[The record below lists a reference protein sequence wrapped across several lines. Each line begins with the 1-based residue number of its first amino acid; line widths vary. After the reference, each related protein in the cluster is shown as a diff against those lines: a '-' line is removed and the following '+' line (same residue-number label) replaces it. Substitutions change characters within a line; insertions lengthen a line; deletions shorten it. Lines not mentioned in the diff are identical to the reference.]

1 MEDLLILGGTIIDG
15 TGSPRHQA
23 DVAIQDGVITAI
35 GNLADVA
42 AKKVLDATGLIVAP
56 GFIDSHSHSDTCF
69 LKDTS
74 CASKLF
80 QGITTEIS
88 GQCGSSPFPSKIET
102 TTDISSSAS
111 FGHFVDQFNQG
122 EYSMAVNQAILV
134 GHGNLR
140 AAVIGYEDRP
150 ATADELEQM
159 KDLLRQSLEE
169 GAWGLSLGLEYS
181 PGFFADGEELQELG
195 KVVHEFDG
203 IVTCH
208 MRNEGLHIADAIEE
222 LVSIGR
228 ASGVHVHISH
238 LKIDIFRV
246 HGSVEKV
253 WNIIEDARREGV
265 NITADLYP
273 FTASATDFTIR
284 CPKWCSEGG
293 PSAVLDYLNGPRRQE
308 IIEHIR
314 SQHYFNAERAETCL
328 FSSDGGLWPEIIG
341 KTLRYVAEE
350 LLHTTDYAE
359 AAAEVLVRTRAR
371 ASCIFFVMSESDMLY
386 FLSRD
391 VGIGSD
397 GYAYSGD
404 PNKVSGMP
412 HPRSYAA
419 VSEFFR
425 LVRENNLCSL
435 EETVRRVTSKTA
447 DTIGLTDRGILKTGN
462 IADITIF
469 DPDCIAPK
477 ATYLDP
483 IQLSVGVQ
491 YVLIGGEI
499 ALDHGVQTELRKGKF
514 LIKSPAAA
522 TPNQTRQY

>member
-1 MEDLLILGGTIIDG
+1 MEDLIIHGGTIIDG
-15 TGSPRHQA
+15 TGHPRYQA
-23 DVAIQDGVITAI
+23 DVAIKDGVITAI
-35 GNLADVA
+35 GDLSGTSANT
-42 AKKVLDATGLIVAP
+42 VLDASGLIVAP

-69 LKDTS
+69 LRDTS

-88 GQCGSSPFPSKIET
+88 GQCGSSPFPRKRET
-102 TTDISSSAS
+102 TDDIIRSTS
-111 FGHFVDQFNQG
+111 FGHFVNQFEQG
-122 EYSMAVNQAILV
+122 EYSMAINQAMLV
-134 GHGNLR
+134 GHGTLR

-150 ATADELEQM
+150 ATSAELERM
-159 KDLLRQSLEE
+159 KELLRQSMKE

-181 PGFFADGEELQELG
+181 PGFFADREELQELG
-195 KVVHEFDG
+195 RVVHQFDG

-222 LVSIGR
+222 LVSVGR

-238 LKIDIFRV
+238 LKIDNFRV
-246 HGSVEKV
+246 HGSAETV
-253 WNIIEDARREGV
+253 WNLIESARHEGV

-284 CPKWCSEGG
+284 CPKWCSDGG
-293 PSAVLDYLNGPRRQE
+293 PSAVLDFLQGPRRQE
-308 IIEHIR
+308 IIEHLR
-314 SQHYFNAERAETCL
+314 SHYFNAERAETCL
-328 FSSDGGLWPEIIG
+328 FSGDGGLWPEIVG
-341 KTLRYVAEE
+341 KTLRYVAED

-359 AAAEVLVRTRAR
+359 AGAEVLVRTRAQ
-371 ASCIFFVMSESDMLY
+371 ASCIFFVMSESDMMY

-404 PNKVSGMP
+404 PSKVPGMP

-425 LVRENNLCSL
+425 LARENNLCSL
-435 EETVRRVTSKTA
+435 EEAVRRVTSKTA
-447 DTIGLTDRGILKTGN
+447 HTIGLTNRGVLKTGN
-462 IADITIF
+462 IADITVF
-469 DPDCIAPK
+469 DPERIAPK

-483 IQLSVGVQ
+483 IQLSAGVQ
-491 YVLIGGEI
+491 HVLVGGEL
-499 ALDHGVQTELRKGKF
+499 ALYHGVQTELRKGRF
-514 LIKSPAAA
+514 LVKSPAAA
-522 TPNQTRQY
+522 TPDQIRQY

>member
-1 MEDLLILGGTIIDG
+1 MEDLIIRGGTVIDG
-15 TGSPRHQA
+15 TGSPRYQA
-23 DVAIQDGVITAI
+23 DVAIKDGVITAI
-35 GNLADVA
+35 GNLANVA
-42 AKKVLDATGLIVAP
+42 TKQILDASGLIVAP

-69 LKDTS
+69 LRDTS

-88 GQCGSSPFPSKIET
+88 GQCGSSPFPRKCEAAD
-102 TTDISSSAS
+102 DIARSTS
-111 FGHFVDQFNQG
+111 FGHFVDQFERG
-122 EYSMAVNQAILV
+122 EYSMAVNQALLV
-134 GHGNLR
+134 GHGTLR

-150 ATADELEQM
+150 ATADELERM

-181 PGFFADGEELQELG
+181 PGFFADSQELQELG

-238 LKIDIFRV
+238 LKIDNFRV
-246 HGSVEKV
+246 HGTAETV
-253 WNIIEDARREGV
+253 WNQIESARREGV
-265 NITADLYP
+265 NITADIYP
-273 FTASATDFTIR
+273 FNASATDLTIR

-293 PSAVLDYLNGPRRQE
+293 PSAVIEYLKGPRRQE
-308 IIEHIR
+308 ILEHIR

-328 FSSDGGLWPEIIG
+328 FSGDGGLWPEIVG

-359 AAAEVLVRTRAR
+359 AAAEVLMRTRAN
-371 ASCIFFVMSESDMLY
+371 ASCIFFVMGESDMLY

-391 VGIGSD
+391 IGIGSD
-397 GYAYSGD
+397 GYSYSGD
-404 PNKVSGMP
+404 PDKVPGMP

-419 VSEFFR
+419 ISEFFR
-425 LVRENNLCSL
+425 LARENNLCSL
-435 EETVRRVTSKTA
+435 EEAVRRVTSQTA
-447 DTIGLTDRGILKTGN
+447 ATIGLTNRGVLKKRN

-469 DPDCIAPK
+469 DPKRIAPK
-477 ATYLDP
+477 ATYLNP
-483 IQLSVGVQ
+483 IRLSAGVHH
-491 YVLIGGEI
+491 VLIGGEF
-499 ALDHGVQTELRKGKF
+499 ALQNGVQTELRKGRF
-514 LIKSPAAA
+514 LVKAPAAT
-522 TPNQTRQY
+522 TPNQIRPY